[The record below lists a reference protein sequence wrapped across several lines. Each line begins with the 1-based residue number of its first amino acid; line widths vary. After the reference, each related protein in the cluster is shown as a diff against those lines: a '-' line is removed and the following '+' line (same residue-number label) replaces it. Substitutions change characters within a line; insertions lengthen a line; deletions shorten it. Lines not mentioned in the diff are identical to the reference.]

1 MNVSYLLQDDIY
13 GEARSLYNEILG
25 AGDQPSAVVD
35 DITKRFVMT
44 CPFVMCYV
52 M

>member
-1 MNVSYLLQDDIY
+1 MQCLLFQDDIY

-35 DITKRFVMT
+35 DITKRFVMR
-44 CPFVMCYV
+44 PFVSCYV